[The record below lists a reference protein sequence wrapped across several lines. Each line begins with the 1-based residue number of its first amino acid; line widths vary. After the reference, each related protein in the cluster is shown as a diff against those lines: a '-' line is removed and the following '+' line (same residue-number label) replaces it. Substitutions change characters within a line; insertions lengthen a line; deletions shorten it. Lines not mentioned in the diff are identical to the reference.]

1 MGILDSYLCFSAAI
15 CNEWSKQFYIYW
27 LLGTSSY
34 KLTYFGKFCYSKHK
48 PYCLLAKVLGFL
60 GSYCAHSLGN
70 LCDNPS
76 LSLLLLKQQSQK
88 IWQKLFCSYLFE
100 PFRTTASLI
109 NHDSFLVF
117 AWWMAVGG
125 YKITRGSNV
134 VNIIYTLDR
143 NRVNVIWEPLSK
155 L

>member
-76 LSLLLLKQQSQK
+76 LSLLLLKQQSQ
-88 IWQKLFCSYLFE
+88 IIRQKLFCSYLFE
-100 PFRTTASLI
+100 PFRTTAPSQSWFI
-109 NHDSFLVF
+109 SCRSMMNVQYGNTGCVVF
-117 AWWMAVGG
+117 KQGVQ
-125 YKITRGSNV
+125 N
-134 VNIIYTLDR
+134 
-143 NRVNVIWEPLSK
+143 
-155 L
+155 